1 MDIEII
7 AWLVGITLY
16 LAVIVLIA
24 KALGMNR
31 DMDYERGEDEPTRET
46 AQREG

>member
-16 LAVIVLIA
+16 LAVIALIA

-31 DMDYERGEDEPTRET
+31 DMDYEWGEDEPARET